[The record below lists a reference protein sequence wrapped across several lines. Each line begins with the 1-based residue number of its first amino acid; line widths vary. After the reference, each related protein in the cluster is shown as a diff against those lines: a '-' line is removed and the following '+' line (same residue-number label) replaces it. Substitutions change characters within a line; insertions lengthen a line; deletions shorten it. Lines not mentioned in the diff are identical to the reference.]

1 MYHKFRCTFLNTY
14 SRGFESMSIALYLFT
29 RSLEVHEFAQV
40 DRESILGSKDVSI
53 RGRSTLVGLLSSIA

>member
-1 MYHKFRCTFLNTY
+1 
-14 SRGFESMSIALYLFT
+14 MSIALYLFT

-40 DRESILGSKDVSI
+40 DRESILGSKDISI